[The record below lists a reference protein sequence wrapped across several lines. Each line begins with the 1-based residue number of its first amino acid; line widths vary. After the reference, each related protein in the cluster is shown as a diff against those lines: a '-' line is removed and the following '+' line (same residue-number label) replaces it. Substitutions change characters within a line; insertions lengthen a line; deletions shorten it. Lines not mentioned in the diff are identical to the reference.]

1 MILSG
6 ILELLC
12 CSSFARALENGL
24 SKDSELVMLCVLNNT
39 FFDGEIVIA
48 DDTDLKANRLRL
60 LAQLRDLFTTAD
72 VSVLQG

>member
-1 MILSG
+1 
-6 ILELLC
+6 
-12 CSSFARALENGL
+12 
-24 SKDSELVMLCVLNNT
+24 MLCVLNNT